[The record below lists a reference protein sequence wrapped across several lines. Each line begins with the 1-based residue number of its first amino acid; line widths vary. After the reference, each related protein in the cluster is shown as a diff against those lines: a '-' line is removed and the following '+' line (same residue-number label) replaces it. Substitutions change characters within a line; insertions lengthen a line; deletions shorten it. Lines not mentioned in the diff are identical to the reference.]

1 MEAGS
6 SSVRQP
12 FAVLLAA
19 YGSPRDAGEVAAYL
33 QDVRGGRP
41 TPPAVV
47 QELTHRYAAIG
58 GGSPLLDRTRDQA
71 RALAG
76 AVNHHTPV
84 YVGMRHWHP
93 YIADVMREIQESGH
107 ERVVAVP
114 LAPHYSRLS
123 LGAYAAAIESARG
136 AMEVQLVEPWFEH
149 PGFLDAVADLVR
161 RALQRFSQDEPRDL
175 TLLFT
180 AHSLPARILTDGDPY
195 PDQLSASVAGVMAR
209 LGRTGFRI
217 AYQSAGR
224 TDERWLGPDASDALR
239 QLASEGVRNVLL
251 CPIGFVSDH
260 LEVLYDV
267 DIELQ
272 QHAASLGVR
281 LLRTDSLN
289 DHPLFMAALAEQV
302 ERAARHAGWT

>member
-1 MEAGS
+1 MEPGS

-19 YGSPRDAGEVAAYL
+19 YGSPRDAGEIPAYL

-58 GGSPLLDRTRDQA
+58 GRSPLLERTRDQA
-71 RALAG
+71 RALAE
-76 AVNHHTPV
+76 AVNHGTPV
-84 YVGMRHWHP
+84 FVGMRHWHP
-93 YIADVMREIQESGH
+93 YIAEVMREIQQRGH

-123 LGAYAAAIESARG
+123 IGAYAAAIESARG
-136 AMEVQLVEPWFEH
+136 AMEVRLVEPWFEH

-161 RALQRFSQDEPRDL
+161 RALQRFPEDEPNDV

-180 AHSLPARILTDGDPY
+180 AHSLPARILTEGDPY
-195 PDQLSASVAGVMAR
+195 PGQLSASVAGVMAR
-209 LGRTGFRI
+209 LDRTEFRI

-224 TDERWLGPDASDALR
+224 TDERWLGPDAGETLR
-239 QLASEGVRNVLL
+239 QLASEGVRKVLL
-251 CPIGFVSDH
+251 CPIGFVTDH

-272 QHAASLGVR
+272 QLATSLGVR
-281 LLRTDSLN
+281 LVRTDSLN
-289 DHPLFMAALAEQV
+289 QHPLFIATLAEQV
-302 ERAARHAGWT
+302 ERAARHAGWI